1 MTSRKADIP
10 LNSRLTAYVT
20 REQGAA
26 ELQVSPS
33 TWDEM
38 VECGQLPP
46 PLRLG
51 RYGTILRWRWVAV
64 DNRLSKEDTDHHL
77 SGAEPYF
84 REQAGGTTKD
94 IERDAA

>member
-20 REQGAA
+20 RERGAA

-38 VECGQLPP
+38 EDCGQIPP

-51 RYGTILRWRWVAV
+51 RFGTILRWRWANV
-64 DNRLSKEDTDHHL
+64 DKCLCKDDTDHNV
-77 SGAEPYF
+77 SDEGPYF
-84 REQAGGTTKD
+84 VERAGGTTKN
-94 IERDAA
+94 IKRAAA